1 MAEVFATPQAA
12 EAAFYEAFQRRDLA
26 AMMEVW
32 AEDDQVVCVHPG
44 SGRLQGRAQVEH
56 SWQQVFAGPNRLSCE
71 LSDEQYT
78 QDALLSIHVVRENIS
93 VNGKFEGAVVATN
106 IYQLMNGSWHM
117 ILHHASPEPAAAEAG
132 DDDFVLH

>member
-12 EAAFYEAFQRRDLA
+12 EAAFYDAFHRRDLA

-32 AEDDQVVCVHPG
+32 ADDDRVVCIHPG
-44 SGRLQGRAQVEH
+44 WERLEGRAQVEH
-56 SWQQVFAGPNRLSCE
+56 SWQQVFSGQQRLRCE

-93 VNGKFEGAVVATN
+93 VNGEHQGVVLATN
-106 IYQLMNGSWHM
+106 IYQLMEGSWHM
-117 ILHHASPEPAAAEAG
+117 ILHHASPEPLADESVNES
-132 DDDFVLH
+132 FVLH

>member
-12 EAAFYEAFQRRDLA
+12 EAAFYDAFQRRDLA

-32 AEDDQVVCVHPG
+32 ADDDRVVCIHPG
-44 SGRLQGRAQVEH
+44 SERLEGRAQVEH
-56 SWQQVFAGPNRLSCE
+56 SWQQVFSGEHRLRCE

-93 VNGKFEGAVVATN
+93 VNGEYQGAVLATN
-106 IYQLMNGSWHM
+106 IYQLMEGSWHM
-117 ILHHASPEPAAAEAG
+117 IVHHASPEPLAAEG
-132 DDDFVLH
+132 VSESFVLH